1 MSNWKT
7 VVFAL
12 QILQPCHNKIS
23 RSPGLKIHI
32 ESVHLRKKMKN
43 NSHSNSNSRVDKDM
57 PEASGSG
64 CSKPLGSNTKDP
76 TCWEWFWCWEY
87 TLFLCF
93 FQASTPD
100 LCLNLVC
107 LTQLNRSWASWMLN
121 VVVFWQV
128 FGAASSHSRD
138 LHSSYS
144 CYDVL
149 NPFRFWGANLGY
161 HLHSSPIWKTQ

>member
-107 LTQLNRSWASWMLN
+107 LTQLNMILSILNAKCCCFLTGFWCCVKSFKRSSFQLFLLWCSQSLPILRGK
-121 VVVFWQV
+121 FRI
-128 FGAASSHSRD
+128 SSS
-138 LHSSYS
+138 
-144 CYDVL
+144 
-149 NPFRFWGANLGY
+149 
-161 HLHSSPIWKTQ
+161 